1 MKLLFILLL
10 LPCLALAQK
19 GSINGKAFFIY
30 NENVRNRADVGAR
43 VKLIAKNDQNFR
55 KETTVDLQGNYSFD
69 DLTPGEYMLVL
80 TSKNTKEDPITSVE
94 SLMMYADF
102 LNNWSDN
109 LSAVFQSKSY
119 DSLQTKIQEYKD
131 ARDSKKL
138 SEKKLQVMRQT
149 LNESISQF
157 YAQIP
162 PSNVE
167 RLDLKSPFD
176 KMKFEVVKVGNK
188 EMNVA
193 TEFGLSAH

>member
-1 MKLLFILLL
+1 MKILFLLLL
-10 LPCLALAQK
+10 LPCLAIAQK

-43 VKLIAKNDQNFR
+43 VKLIAKNDQSFR

-119 DSLQTKIQEYKD
+119 DS
-131 ARDSKKL
+131 
-138 SEKKLQVMRQT
+138 
-149 LNESISQF
+149 
-157 YAQIP
+157 
-162 PSNVE
+162 
-167 RLDLKSPFD
+167 
-176 KMKFEVVKVGNK
+176 
-188 EMNVA
+188 
-193 TEFGLSAH
+193 

>member
-1 MKLLFILLL
+1 MKLLFLLL
-10 LPCLALAQK
+10 WLPCLAVAQK
-19 GSINGKAFFIY
+19 GSINGKAFFMY
-30 NENVRNRADVGAR
+30 NENVRNRADVGAK
-43 VKLIAKNDQNFR
+43 VKLIAKNDQSFR

-80 TSKNTKEDPITSVE
+80 TSKNTQEDPITSVE

-131 ARDSKKL
+131 ARDLKNL
-138 SEKKLQVMRQT
+138 SEKKLQVMHQG
-149 LNESISQF
+149 LNELISQF
-157 YAQIP
+157 YARIP
-162 PSNVE
+162 AANAE
-167 RLDLKSPFD
+167 RLDLKSPFN

-188 EMNVA
+188 EMNVS
-193 TEFGLSAH
+193 TEFGISVH